1 MTPHPT
7 SPHALAR
14 RIACPSDQARASLFT
29 LRDLIRYA
37 TSRFEAAGVCY
48 GHGTDG
54 AHDEAV
60 WLMLWVLHLAPDRLD
75 PYLDARLTAPEIDA
89 ALELIDS
96 RVARREPA
104 AYLTGEAWLRGV
116 RFLADRRALVPRSLL
131 AEALDESLQDWLDEA
146 PDSVLDLCTG
156 GGSLAILAARR
167 FESADIVAS
176 DLSAEALSLAGE
188 NVALHGLGGRIRL
201 VRGDLFAALGG
212 ERFDLILCN
221 PPYVNADSMAA
232 LPAEYRAEPVSAL
245 AGGDDGMDVVRR
257 ILDDAAAHLTSGGR
271 LLLEIG
277 HERQHFEAAF
287 PALQFAYLPVASGED
302 RIVLL
307 ERAWLTGSA

>member
-1 MTPHPT
+1 MTPSPT

-14 RIACPSDQARASLFT
+14 RITCPVDQARAHLAT

-37 TSRFEAAGVCY
+37 TSRFAAAGVCC
-48 GHGTDG
+48 GHGTDN

-60 WLMLWVLHLAPDRLD
+60 WLMLWVLHLPPDRLD
-75 PYLDARLTAPEIDA
+75 PYLDARLTGPEIDA
-89 ALELIDS
+89 ALALIEQ
-96 RVARREPA
+96 RVEHREPA

-131 AEALDESLQDWLDEA
+131 AEALDESLADWLDDPPA
-146 PDSVLDLCTG
+146 SVLDLCTG

-167 FESADIVAS
+167 FESANIVAS

-188 NVALHGLGGRIRL
+188 NVALHHLDGRIRL
-201 VRGDLFAALGG
+201 VRGDLFGALGG

-221 PPYVNADSMAA
+221 PPYVNADSMAD
-232 LPAEYRAEPVSAL
+232 LPAEYRAEPVAAL
-245 AGGDDGMDVVRR
+245 AGGDDGMDIIRR
-257 ILDDAAAHLTSGGR
+257 ILGDAAAHLTEGGR

-277 HERQHFEAAF
+277 HERHHFEAAF
-287 PALQFAYLPVASGED
+287 PALQFAYLPVTGGED
-302 RIVLL
+302 RIVLV
-307 ERAWLTGSA
+307 ERDWLTGSV